1 MGTNINQ
8 MNVIVGLLKV
18 KVQTREMVSRHWILQ
33 VARDKSMFSTLAGKY
48 GGYVTFRDN
57 NKGKIIYIG
66 TFIRQELSI
75 TQFIT
80 LQNCGVIQMHLFD
93 INLLG
98 DSSLKETDTFTT
110 GGQPT
115 ILDIGLLNVKVQ
127 TREMVS
133 RYWMLQTYDRS
144 LETKSMFS
152 TLAKKYD
159 GYVIFGDNDKG
170 NVISIGF
177 KVLGI
182 FIGDQIKRLSLAAL
196 KVFGRGLWLV
206 FLIGHF
212 KFGLCHFTVTSDK
225 NDNLAHAQNSIEAFA
240 KQGASLFRLPEIFH
254 SRSQT
259 PSQQKINLPLSTQLN
274 AKIAEQNELRE
285 KELPLVLDNEKALTT
300 KKDATRLAF
309 FKDAQSTAMCSW
321 DDCQKTMNE

>member
-115 ILDIGLLNVKVQ
+115 ILDIGMHRLHRQVNLLTHLNV
-127 TREMVS
+127 E
-133 RYWMLQTYDRS
+133 
-144 LETKSMFS
+144 
-152 TLAKKYD
+152 
-159 GYVIFGDNDKG
+159 
-170 NVISIGF
+170 
-177 KVLGI
+177 
-182 FIGDQIKRLSLAAL
+182 
-196 KVFGRGLWLV
+196 
-206 FLIGHF
+206 
-212 KFGLCHFTVTSDK
+212 
-225 NDNLAHAQNSIEAFA
+225 
-240 KQGASLFRLPEIFH
+240 
-254 SRSQT
+254 
-259 PSQQKINLPLSTQLN
+259 
-274 AKIAEQNELRE
+274 IAEHNELRE
-285 KELPLVLDNEKALTT
+285 KEMPLVQDVEAKV
-300 KKDATRLAF
+300 KDFTQF
-309 FKDAQSTAMCSW
+309 
-321 DDCQKTMNE
+321 